1 MIGIFT
7 QGTVSRRTA
16 LRAGAAG
23 AAATLGAAAVA
34 PRLLAQEATPVADQD
49 RGPAGAQDGL
59 SQEVVE
65 AFKGLPG
72 QQALRLWAPADAGR
86 SEWSAALNPG
96 SQLFIGSVFK
106 GLLLAECLRLEE
118 EALNPQGETSL
129 AAQLDARLVQPLTL
143 DEDVFSL
150 ISPVFNPPDL
160 TGQVTLLTTLEA
172 MISHSDN
179 TATDMVLHYVG
190 PERVQA
196 LAEGFGLGQT
206 RIPASTRQFF
216 GYVLGL
222 PEWRATTWADF
233 LAYSP
238 TDSAT
243 RPNLNDEITMA
254 STPDDLVSFYA
265 RALHGEFFRYA
276 ETLAVFRAILG
287 IGDAVALTM
296 PLGGSGFGKGGSIDF
311 GGSYALAFAGGMYVP
326 DRWVYFALLINW
338 TDADAG
344 PGPEVRPPYLAAAN
358 TIFTLVRDRLGA

>member
-1 MIGIFT
+1 MTRIVTRGPI
-7 QGTVSRRTA
+7 SRRVA
-16 LRAGAAG
+16 LGAGIASAAG
-23 AAATLGAAAVA
+23 SLGAVVIQ
-34 PRLLAQEATPVADQD
+34 PRLLAQAATPVAAQD
-49 RGPAGAQDGL
+49 RGLAGTQDGL
-59 SQEVVE
+59 SLEIVE

-72 QQALRLWAPADAGR
+72 KQALKLWAPEDAGR

-106 GLLLAECLRLEE
+106 ALVLAECLRLEE
-118 EALNPQGETSL
+118 EAMNPQGETSL
-129 AAQLDARLVQPLTL
+129 ATQLDARLAQPLPL

-160 TGQVTLLTTLEA
+160 TGQVTLLTALEA

-179 TATDMVLHYVG
+179 TATDMVLRNVG
-190 PERVQA
+190 SERVQA
-196 LAEGFGLGQT
+196 FAEDIGLGQT

-216 GYVLGL
+216 GYALGL
-222 PEWRATTWADF
+222 PEWWATTWADF
-233 LAYSP
+233 LAYDPAASE
-238 TDSAT
+238 T

-296 PLGGSGFGKGGSIDF
+296 PLGANGFGKGGSIEF

-326 DRWVYFALLINW
+326 NRWVYFALLINW
-338 TDADAG
+338 TDAEAG
-344 PGPEVRPPYLAAAN
+344 PETEVRPAYLAAAA